1 MTAQMIVS
9 LVLEVLNRN
18 LCISLALDVLMLLC
32 AILSRKAGKVSVIRE
47 WVVLI
52 LALALLPLV
61 WLIELTIL
69 WILSLDVDVGVLNRN
84 LCISL
89 ALDLLILLCAIL
101 SRKAGLVSVIREWV
115 VLILALALLPLVWLI
130 GLAICVGK
138 TRRILPVVH

>member
-18 LCISLALDVLMLLC
+18 LCISLALDVL
-32 AILSRKAGKVSVIRE
+32 
-47 WVVLI
+47 
-52 LALALLPLV
+52 
-61 WLIELTIL
+61 
-69 WILSLDVDVGVLNRN
+69 
-84 LCISL
+84 
-89 ALDLLILLCAIL
+89 ILLCAIL
-101 SRKAGLVSVIREWV
+101 SRKAGLISVIREWV